1 MAKKKNAKVVKKNTK
16 AKQNNPEKNLTGK
29 GKKAF
34 NRLKDINSE
43 INSIKGQLEN
53 ANNTLAI
60 IIKGDGETDLNSNK
74 KRSMVK
80 SIPKRIE
87 FEFNNLSFYIDFT
100 VIGSTGDDPTDLK
113 GNIIYGAHRTL
124 CFTECIFPLS
134 NKNSNNGNDNNNT
147 TDNEKTEC
155 ENCEKITRCD
165 RLEDKPL
172 LRFTVNR
179 NGLIKESGEI
189 DDEWWIIKEK
199 RNEDLFDL
207 HIRAV
212 DYIWW
217 KALEWTNEK
226 LLP

>member
-43 INSIKGQLEN
+43 INSIKGHLEN

-124 CFTECIFPLS
+124 CFTECIFPVSS
-134 NKNSNNGNDNNNT
+134 NKDNDNDKNNSA
-147 TDNEKTEC
+147 NIENKKC
-155 ENCEKITRCD
+155 KNCEIITRCD

-172 LRFTVNR
+172 LKFTVDR
-179 NGLIKESGEI
+179 NGLIKSGEKM
-189 DDEWWIIKEK
+189 DDEWWIEE
-199 RNEDLFDL
+199 EDLSDL
-207 HIRAV
+207 HLRAL
-212 DYIWW
+212 DFIWG
-217 KALEWTNEK
+217 KALEWTNEN
-226 LLP
+226 L